1 MRNKIAGR
9 RLGRTTAHREALFRN
24 MITSLVTHERIRTT
38 LAKAKELRRHAEKVV
53 TWAKQGESQH
63 HTMAH
68 GFLRSPLAVTKL
80 FKEIAPRYEERN
92 GGYSRVLR
100 AGFRR
105 GDRAPMAILE
115 FVDREGEMRPA
126 RRSKS
131 VDAIIEKTKPNT
143 NSSALAAEAE
153 ATVSNSVYNNL
164 RGNYRRSSITISNS
178 APELTGKTLLE
189 RAKEAVERQ
198 VETINLLKAARVAAS
213 SVVNNSKGIKTV
225 NEGKVRVEEK
235 NSTLSISKG
244 REEEKNSTLSISK
257 QDNKQENISKDSVID
272 ISTSRIASILQLQ
285 PAFPVPRPARST
297 WFDFEKKEKALQAH
311 AAARKAARI
320 AEGVL
325 LQGNKSISSE
335 QTVGSRVEQTKEQL
349 Q

>member
-63 HTMAH
+63 HTLAH

-131 VDAIIEKTKPNT
+131 VDAIMEKTKPNT

-189 RAKEAVERQ
+189 RAKVAVERQ

-225 NEGKVRVEEK
+225 NEGKGRVEEK
-235 NSTLSISKG
+235 NSTLS
-244 REEEKNSTLSISK
+244 TSK

>member
-131 VDAIIEKTKPNT
+131 VDAIMEKTKPST

-189 RAKEAVERQ
+189 RANEAVERQ

-225 NEGKVRVEEK
+225 NEGKGRV
-235 NSTLSISKG
+235 
-244 REEEKNSTLSISK
+244 EEKNSTLSISK

>member
-63 HTMAH
+63 HTLAH

-131 VDAIIEKTKPNT
+131 VDAIMEKTKPNT

-198 VETINLLKAARVAAS
+198 VETINLLKAARVAVS
-213 SVVNNSKGIKTV
+213 SVVDNSKGIKTV
-225 NEGKVRVEEK
+225 NEGKGRVEEM
-235 NSTLSISKG
+235 
-244 REEEKNSTLSISK
+244 NSTLSISK

>member
-9 RLGRTTAHREALFRN
+9 RLGRTTAHREAMFRN

-63 HTMAH
+63 HTLAH

-131 VDAIIEKTKPNT
+131 VDAIMKKTKPNT

-198 VETINLLKAARVAAS
+198 VETINLLKTARVAAS

-225 NEGKVRVEEK
+225 NEGKGREDEK
-235 NSTLSISKG
+235 NSTLSISK
-244 REEEKNSTLSISK
+244 K
-257 QDNKQENISKDSVID
+257 DNKQENISKDSVID

>member
-53 TWAKQGESQH
+53 TWAKQGKSQH
-63 HTMAH
+63 HTLAH

-131 VDAIIEKTKPNT
+131 VDAIMERIKPST

-213 SVVNNSKGIKTV
+213 GVVNNSKGIETDKD
-225 NEGKVRVEEK
+225 GKGRVEEK
-235 NSTLSISKG
+235 NSTLSKS
-244 REEEKNSTLSISK
+244 
-257 QDNKQENISKDSVID
+257 KQENISKDSVFD
-272 ISTSRIASILQLQ
+272 TSTSRIASILQLQ

-297 WFDFEKKEKALQAH
+297 WFDFERKEKALQAH

-325 LQGNKSISSE
+325 LQGNKSLSSE
-335 QTVGSRVEQTKEQL
+335 QTVGSRVEQTKEHL

>member
-63 HTMAH
+63 HTLAH

-131 VDAIIEKTKPNT
+131 VDAIMEKTKPNT

-189 RAKEAVERQ
+189 RANEAVERQ

-225 NEGKVRVEEK
+225 NEGKGRV
-235 NSTLSISKG
+235 
-244 REEEKNSTLSISK
+244 EEKNSTLSISK

-311 AAARKAARI
+311 AAARKAARN